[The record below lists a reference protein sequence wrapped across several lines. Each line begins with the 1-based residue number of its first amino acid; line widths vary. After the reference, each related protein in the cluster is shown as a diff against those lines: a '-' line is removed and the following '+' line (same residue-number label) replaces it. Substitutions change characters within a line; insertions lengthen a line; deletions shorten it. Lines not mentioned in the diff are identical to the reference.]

1 MIMGQPIEEE
11 TTDMTPI
18 QTADKSKVVT
28 NTYRVSGQDPYIS
41 GETKKKC
48 KKKYNE
54 ATYCNCV
61 SKDTT
66 KKA

>member
-1 MIMGQPIEEE
+1 
-11 TTDMTPI
+11 MTPI